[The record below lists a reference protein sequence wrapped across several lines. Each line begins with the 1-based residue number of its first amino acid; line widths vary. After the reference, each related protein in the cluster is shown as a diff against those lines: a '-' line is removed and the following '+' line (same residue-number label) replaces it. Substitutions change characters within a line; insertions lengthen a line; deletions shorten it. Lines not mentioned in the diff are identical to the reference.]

1 MGKKNYG
8 SCYGEP
14 YQRFRYLIK
23 YIENY
28 YGRKTKILIPNA
40 LDGQHILPSVRK
52 GYKVDCY
59 ETISEFINGGII
71 GKYNIVGLKTK
82 FDYFKMWD
90 SVKLFE
96 SNFYEQRVENEYEFV
111 YCYKS
116 LHLEQNKN
124 IPKDRKM
131 RKLLSSVK
139 ENGFIYIFYHLA
151 ENENDYINY
160 PKNQYFRK
168 FEIQNYFDDSWEIVF
183 AMESN
188 LLTKDTAHPFNEKE
202 HSHLV
207 GHIFARKLYKRRK
220 YKYTYNIK
228 VGCYNYNK
236 IEDLT
241 T

>member
-28 YGRKTKILIPNA
+28 YGRKTTILIPNA
-40 LDGQHILPSVRK
+40 LDGQHVLPSVRK
-52 GYKVDCY
+52 GHKVVCY
-59 ETISEFINGGII
+59 ESVNEFINGGTI
-71 GKYNIVGLKTK
+71 GNYNIVGLKTK
-82 FDYFKMWD
+82 LNYFNMLDQVELIEK
-90 SVKLFE
+90 
-96 SNFYEQRVENEYEFV
+96 NFYNTKVEREYEFV

-116 LHLEQNKN
+116 LHLKENKD

-151 ENENDYINY
+151 KNENDYINY
-160 PKNQYFRK
+160 PKDQYFRK
-168 FEIQNYFDDSWEIVF
+168 YEMQKYFDDSWQIIIAKEF
-183 AMESN
+183 N
-188 LLTKDTAHPFNEKE
+188 LTTKDNSHPFNEKE

-220 YKYTYNIK
+220 HKYTYDIK
-228 VGCYNYNK
+228 VGIVDNK
-236 IEDLT
+236 
-241 T
+241 

>member
-14 YQRFRYLIK
+14 YQRFRYLLK
-23 YIENY
+23 HIETY

-52 GYKVDCY
+52 GYEVDCY
-59 ETISEFINGGII
+59 ETIDEFINGGSI
-71 GKYNIVGLKTK
+71 GKFDIVGLKTK
-82 FDYFKMWD
+82 LDYFNMNQ
-90 SVKLFE
+90 SVTLFE
-96 SNFYEQRVENEYEFV
+96 KNFYEQKVEREYEFV

-116 LHLEQNKN
+116 LHLEENKD
-124 IPKDRKM
+124 IPQDRKM

-151 ENENDYINY
+151 LNEKDYINY

-168 FEIQNYFDDSWEIVF
+168 FEMQKYFDDSWEVIF
-183 AMESN
+183 LKEFN
-188 LLTKDTAHPFNEKE
+188 ETTKDYGHPFNEND

-207 GHIFARKLYKRRK
+207 GHVFARKLYKRRK

-228 VGCYNYNK
+228 SG
-236 IEDLT
+236 ISDW
-241 T
+241 